1 MLKIWFV
8 DLSYLWFVFTNISP
22 YFWSILG
29 IALCVGLSIIGAA
42 W

>member
-1 MLKIWFV
+1 MLIWFV
-8 DLSYLWFVFTNISP
+8 DLDYLALLFKNISP

-29 IALCVGLSIIGAA
+29 ISLCVGLSIIGAA